1 MPQQWQKM
9 LDTYLGTEVRA
20 TVDHI
25 STEVE
30 DSGLPA
36 VKKKKVLF
44 FKSATYPLRQ

>member
-1 MPQQWQKM
+1 MARKW

-20 TVDHI
+20 TVDDI
-25 STEVE
+25 STELE

-36 VKKKKVLF
+36 VRKMLFF